1 MRYDEAVKVGAER
14 LKNAGI
20 EEANLDAR
28 LLLEKACVTDAA
40 ALYSHPE
47 REVTDEEYS
56 DFLKMLERREERI
69 PLQHITEVAS
79 FMGLDFKVNC
89 NVLIPRADTEALV
102 EEALKVRMDG
112 DRILDM
118 CTGSGCILISVLNY
132 SNNCEGVGA
141 DVSSKALEIARANAE
156 ALFKDKEDDT
166 KISFVESDL
175 FENVEGKFDLI
186 LSNPPYI
193 ATDVI
198 PTLMPEVA
206 KHEPIIALDG
216 KNDGLWFYER
226 IVEKLEEYLKPG
238 GSVIFEIGYDQ
249 GEAVSGLLKNIGFT
263 GIEIVK
269 DYAGMDRVVKGTMP
283 ILK

>member
-1 MRYDEAVKVGAER
+1 MRYDEAVKDGAER
-14 LKNAGI
+14 LVRAGI

-28 LLLEKACVTDAA
+28 LLLEKACGTNAA
-40 ALYSHPE
+40 TLYSHPE
-47 REVTDEEYS
+47 REVTDDEYS
-56 DFLKMLERREERI
+56 EYVNMLERRESRI

-89 NVLIPRADTEALV
+89 NVLIPRADTETLV
-102 EEALKVRMDG
+102 EEALKLRMDG

-132 SNNCEGVGA
+132 SNDCEGVGA
-141 DVSSKALEIARANAE
+141 DISPKALETAKANAE
-156 ALFKDKEDDT
+156 AILCNKEDDT

-175 FENVEGKFDLI
+175 FENVTGKFDLI

-193 ATDVI
+193 ATDII

-206 KHEPIIALDG
+206 KYEPIIALDG

-226 IVEKLEEYLKPG
+226 IVERLEEYLKPG
-238 GSVIFEIGYDQ
+238 GSVVFEIGYDQ
-249 GEAVSGLLKNIGFT
+249 GEAVGNLLKNKGFV
-263 GIEIVK
+263 GIEVVK
-269 DYAGMDRVVKGTMP
+269 DYAGNDRVVKGTMP